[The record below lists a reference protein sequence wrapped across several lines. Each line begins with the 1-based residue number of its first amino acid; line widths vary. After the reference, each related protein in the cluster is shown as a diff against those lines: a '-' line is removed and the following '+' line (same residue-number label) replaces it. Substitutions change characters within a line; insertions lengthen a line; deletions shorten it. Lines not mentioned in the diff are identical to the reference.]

1 MKKTLISILLV
12 LVLVIMA
19 LFMKNGIH
27 AGPFQ
32 AYSFQEISDKNQEL
46 TTAINKA
53 NTANDNYTS
62 ALSKLKTDI
71 SNLTKAK
78 KDYLDLVTISTESE
92 IKQATQTKNY
102 TIEYLWSR
110 VGNHAT
116 SEGVNL
122 KMEVGSSTLNDS
134 SYKNLNFTATGEFLA
149 LVQFIYSLENDA
161 NLDITIDKFDMTA
174 NKCTFTVADVKIQ
187 QENTTETIS
196 SVSSSSDNTAQSET
210 TSNTVTQ

>member
-92 IKQATQTKNY
+92 IKQATQTK
-102 TIEYLWSR
+102 IEYLWSR

-161 NLDITIDKFDMTA
+161 NLDFTIDKFDMTA

>member
-62 ALSKLKTDI
+62 ALSKL

-161 NLDITIDKFDMTA
+161 NLDFTIDKFDMTA

>member
-1 MKKTLISILLV
+1 MITVSDNDAANELARRLGGGDFQKGASV
-12 LVLVIMA
+12 LNE
-19 LFMKNGIH
+19 FC
-27 AGPFQ
+27 
-32 AYSFQEISDKNQEL
+32 QEHGYTSTHLGREFLASNPTD
-46 TTAINKA
+46 
-53 NTANDNYTS
+53 DNYTS

-161 NLDITIDKFDMTA
+161 NLDFTIDKFDMTA